1 MSAPSRRLTLT
12 TRQRAR
18 RLAWRTSAHV
28 RALGVA
34 PGLRP
39 YRPEPW
45 AVTRWERA
53 YTSGEFHFMSDL
65 YELPRYSLL
74 IGYLRL
80 HPGTPSVLDIG
91 CGPGRLRELL
101 AEGEFDTYVGIDLS
115 AEAIKSASRLSDHRT
130 DFMVG
135 DAMVIDLPATDIVV
149 LNEMIYYMQ
158 SPRTLLER
166 VASVLRPGGLVL
178 TSIWRHPGDRA
189 LWRLLDGELQLV
201 SAARTRTEGNRHNRL
216 GWRVSCHRVSGDSA

>member
-1 MSAPSRRLTLT
+1 VSAQSRRLTLT
-12 TRQRAR
+12 KRQRAR

-28 RALGVA
+28 RALGVG

-45 AVTRWERA
+45 RVKRWERA
-53 YTSGEFHFMSDL
+53 YTSGEFDFMSDL
-65 YELPRYSLL
+65 YELPRYSVL

-80 HPGTPSVLDIG
+80 YPGTPSVLDIG
-91 CGPGRLRELL
+91 CGTGRLRELL
-101 AEGEFDTYVGIDLS
+101 TEGEFDTYVGIDLS
-115 AEAIKSASRLSDHRT
+115 AEAIKSALHLTDSRT
-130 DFMVG
+130 DFVVG
-135 DAMVIDLPATDIVV
+135 DAMALDLPPADVVV

-166 VASVLRPGGLVL
+166 VASVLRPGGIVL

-189 LWRLLDGELQLV
+189 LWRLLDSEFQLV
-201 SAARTRTEGNRHNRL
+201 SAARTRTEGNQHNRL
-216 GWRVSCHRVSGDSA
+216 GWRVSCHRVDDA